1 MSDVL
6 NHRTRVRT
14 GSRTSPQYGFTVL
27 HAHSPLLRPS
37 SEAPP
42 SVLRFGGARQP
53 YLESGFAETANL
65 PVHYEFA
72 CTQGCLKRLI
82 EKIGGRLTRSAF
94 PPRFI
99 LGQN

>member
-1 MSDVL
+1 MCSITELGFV
-6 NHRTRVRT
+6 RV
-14 GSRTSPQYGFTVL
+14 PAQ
-27 HAHSPLLRPS
+27 APS
-37 SEAPP
+37 VDSLFSTDTPRCSGRRSEAPP

-53 YLESGFAETANL
+53 YLEPGFAETANL